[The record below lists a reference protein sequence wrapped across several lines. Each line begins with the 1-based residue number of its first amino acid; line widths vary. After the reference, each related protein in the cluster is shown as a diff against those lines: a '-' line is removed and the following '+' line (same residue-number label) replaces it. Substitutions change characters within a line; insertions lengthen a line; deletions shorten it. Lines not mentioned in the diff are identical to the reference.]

1 MTGRGACVPFDRLT
15 ALALAAHAPQSDQDR
30 ALLAHVGA
38 CHTCAATLSG
48 LTREMDSL
56 RNVACQEADAIFDDT
71 FLDVQ
76 RSKIL
81 DRLAHFGK
89 AARVLRFPARSRE
102 AAMPVSPISR
112 RWISVAAAAGLI
124 IGLVAGQLIHFVP
137 WDTRLHRSPLALQ
150 APAVTPRGSG
160 PVIIQASSTVATS
173 ADEDLL
179 DEIDEAME
187 WRRATSLRALDA
199 FTPRVGETVE
209 IR

>member
-1 MTGRGACVPFDRLT
+1 MTVRGACVPLDRLT
-15 ALALAAHAPQSDQDR
+15 ALALAAHAPQSDHDR
-30 ALLAHVGA
+30 VLLAHVAA
-38 CHTCAATLSG
+38 CDACAATFSG
-48 LTREMDSL
+48 LTRQMDSL
-56 RNVACQEADAIFDDT
+56 REVACQEADAAFDDA
-71 FLDVQ
+71 FLDTQ

-81 DRLAHFGK
+81 DRLAHLGK

-137 WDTRLHRSPLALQ
+137 WDTRLHRSPQ
-150 APAVTPRGSG
+150 AQNTAAAPRGSG
-160 PVIIQASSTVATS
+160 PIIIQASSTVATS
-173 ADEDLL
+173 TDEDLL

-187 WRRATSLRALDA
+187 LRRAISLRALDA
-199 FTPRVGETVE
+199 FTPRVGETLE